1 MRVKVT
7 VLALLLAA
15 VSFAAAGCDG
25 LSCSG
30 PKTDTTATTPT
41 TLAPTTTTLA
51 PTTTTSSTTTT
62 TLSPSEAYRLA
73 MKGWADAYGPGLSQA
88 YSVMSGAN
96 FVNPTPEQIQ
106 AAKDLDTLM
115 ARMVPDLQAIQ
126 APSELASAHAGFL
139 ASLQKMSAGVHDL
152 SVALENGRGFSALT
166 AVAKVAAAW
175 QEGAAAR
182 AALEQA
188 LGFSLS
194 G

>member
-1 MRVKVT
+1 VRVRVT
-7 VLALLLAA
+7 ALMLLLVI

-30 PKTDTTATTPT
+30 FGTGTSTTTAATV
-41 TLAPTTTTLA
+41 APTTTTLA

-62 TLSPSEAYRLA
+62 TLSPAEAYRLA
-73 MKGWADAYGPGLSQA
+73 MKGWADEYGPGLSQA

-96 FVNPTPEQIQ
+96 FVNPTPAQIQ
-106 AAKDLDTLM
+106 AAKDLDALM

-126 APSELASAHAGFL
+126 APPELASAHAGFL
-139 ASLQKMSAGVHDL
+139 SSLQKMSAGVHDL
-152 SVALENGRGFSALT
+152 AVALENGQGLSALA

-175 QEGAAAR
+175 QEGGASR
-182 AALEQA
+182 ATLEQA